1 MWSNMIPE
9 GLMRL
14 IYTLL
19 LCVGAILIGLSVLM
33 LQLVQPSEA
42 YYHRTNGYV
51 QASKSVGPEHY
62 EVSVE
67 YALPDSTNPVARG
80 IVQSEEVVVE
90 GDRLVVHYNPYSPD
104 EISLQTPPP
113 IKPEF
118 LIFFGI
124 LIGGLGFRLFILSF
138 FQHAKERFIRENG
151 KKITPFAT
159 EIERTSVKLLW
170 VIKIQAIRIHC
181 SWKPLSGTEE
191 LNFYSEPYPPSFAS
205 KLELQNAKVYFL
217 PQAPERYFIEV

>member
-1 MWSNMIPE
+1 MIPE

-80 IVQSEEVVVE
+80 IVQSESVVVE
-90 GDRLVVHYNPYSPD
+90 GDRLIVHYNPYSPD
-104 EISLQTPPP
+104 EISLQTPPAM
-113 IKPEF
+113 KPEF

-124 LIGGLGFRLFILSF
+124 LIGGLGFRLFIRSF

-151 KKITPFAT
+151 KKIAPFT
-159 EIERTSVKLLW
+159 SETVRSSVKLLW
-170 VIKIQAIRIHC
+170 VIRIQAIRIHC
-181 SWKPLSGTEE
+181 SWKPLNGSDE
-191 LNFYSEPYPPSFAS
+191 LNFYSEPYPLSAG
-205 KLELQNAKVYFL
+205 KTLELQDVKVYFL
-217 PQAPERYFIEV
+217 PQSPDRYFIEV

>member
-1 MWSNMIPE
+1 
-9 GLMRL
+9 
-14 IYTLL
+14 
-19 LCVGAILIGLSVLM
+19 
-33 LQLVQPSEA
+33 
-42 YYHRTNGYV
+42 V
-51 QASKSVGPEHY
+51 QASKSVAPEHY

-67 YALPDSTNPVARG
+67 YELPDSSNRVARG
-80 IVQSEEVVVE
+80 VVQSEVVVNE

-124 LIGGLGFRLFILSF
+124 LIGGLGFRLFIRSF

-159 EIERTSVKLLW
+159 EIEPTSVRLLW

-181 SWKPLSGTEE
+181 SWEPLGGTEK
-191 LNFYSEPYPPSFAS
+191 LNFYSEPYPLTSAG
-205 KLELQNAKVYFL
+205 KLKLQSVRVYFL

>member
-1 MWSNMIPE
+1 MIPE

-19 LCVGAILIGLSVLM
+19 LCVGAVLIGLSVLM
-33 LQLVQPSEA
+33 MQSVQRPEE
-42 YYHRTNGYV
+42 YYLRTNGYV
-51 QASKSVGPEHY
+51 LASKTVGPGQY
-62 EVSVE
+62 EVSIE
-67 YALPDSTNPVARG
+67 YALPDSSTRVARG
-80 IVQSEEVVVE
+80 VVQSDSVVVE
-90 GDRLVVHYNPYSPD
+90 GDRLIVHYNPYSPD
-104 EISLQTPPP
+104 EISLQTAPPM
-113 IKPEF
+113 KPEF

-124 LIGGLGFRLFILSF
+124 LIGGLGFRLFIRSF

-151 KKITPFAT
+151 KKIAPFAT

-181 SWKPLSGTEE
+181 SWKPLNGTED
-191 LNFYSEPYPPSFAS
+191 LNFYSEPYPLSSGETLNP
-205 KLELQNAKVYFL
+205 QDVRVYFL